1 MILNDSFS
9 NWYPLCPT
17 VVIQQGKAQ
26 VMYPYAS
33 SFDQSAKKLE
43 YDMYYLKNMSFVL
56 DVAILLKTIRV
67 VLVGK
72 GK

>member
-1 MILNDSFS
+1 
-9 NWYPLCPT
+9 
-17 VVIQQGKAQ
+17 
-26 VMYPYAS
+26 MYPYAS
-33 SFDQSAKKLE
+33 SFEQTAEKLE
-43 YDMYYLKNMSFVL
+43 YDMYYLKNMSFAL

>member
-1 MILNDSFS
+1 
-9 NWYPLCPT
+9 
-17 VVIQQGKAQ
+17 
-26 VMYPYAS
+26 MYPYAS